1 MSASNEQNSLSRY
14 RAKRSSEKT
23 TEPFSGTPTSGAQR
37 FVVQHHA
44 ARRVHFDFRLEWD
57 GVLKSWA
64 VPKGPSPN
72 PQDKRLAIR
81 TEDHPI
87 DYADF
92 EGRIPDGNYGA
103 GAVIVWDQGIWLP
116 LNDIDEGFGNGKLLF
131 ELRGYKLRGKWTL
144 IKTKRDEKDWLL
156 IKEHDAYTTNTGLES
171 FPQDSVFSG
180 LTVEQLKAQKD
191 VGKTIKNKLRK
202 LGAVKNL
209 VSSKNIKPM
218 LAQQAKPFSAPGWW
232 FEIKYD
238 GYRLLAEKN
247 DQKVVL
253 YSRNGHDLTHSFPEI
268 AQSIGRLP
276 YENFIMDGEAIVHDD
291 HGLPSFSLLQKRG
304 RLTKSRDIRRATLL
318 LPATFYAFDL
328 LFFAVYDTRRLPLS
342 ERKRLLKQLL
352 PTVGA
357 VRYSDHIEEEGELM
371 FRQIKDMSVEGI
383 VAKLSTSAYVSGR
396 SSNWLKIP
404 VEKSDD
410 FIITGYTQ
418 ARKSR
423 TSFGA
428 LLLAQFIDGEL
439 TYTGRVGSGFNETS
453 LQMIKE
459 LLDELPEAKPP
470 ANSPTDKNLYW
481 VKPVHVATIKFK
493 QITPDGLLR
502 APVFVGLRQDKTP
515 AECQRDYLEH
525 ELPEHDT
532 IEKSEQKQTI
542 RFTNL
547 TKIFWPQEGYSKGD
561 LIDYYRSIAVWMLP
575 YLKDRPIVLTRYPDG
590 IKGKSFYQKDAPG
603 FAPDWI
609 RKEKLWSGHA
619 QREISYFVIDDLE
632 SLLYVINM
640 GTIPI
645 HMWSSRTGA
654 LERPDWCILDLDPK
668 QAKFEAVIKIAKS
681 IHTLCQ
687 SIELPH
693 YVKTSGS
700 TGLHILIPLGAE
712 YTYEQSR
719 LLGEV
724 LARIVVQQ
732 LPKITTIVRS
742 PSNRGDKVY
751 IDYLQ
756 NRHGQTI
763 VAPFSVRPLPGAP
776 VSTPLNWREI
786 SSRNDNKK
794 FTLKNIGARMRRLKS
809 DPMAKVIDSSIDL
822 ETTLERLQAHLLSS

>member
-1 MSASNEQNSLSRY
+1 MSASKDQSPLSKY
-14 RAKRSSEKT
+14 RAKRSSET
-23 TEPFSGTPTSGAQR
+23 TPEPFGGTPTSGAQR

-87 DYADF
+87 DYVDF

-103 GAVIVWDQGIWLP
+103 GAVIVWDRGIWLP
-116 LNDIDEGFGNGKLLF
+116 LNDIDEGFDSGKLLF

-144 IKTKRDEKDWLL
+144 VKTKRDEKDWLL
-156 IKEHDAYTTNTGLES
+156 IKERDAYATDTEFES
-171 FPQDSVFSG
+171 LPADSVFSG

-191 VGKTIKNKLRK
+191 VSKIIRAKLKK
-202 LGAVKNL
+202 LGATQGQIR
-209 VSSKNIKPM
+209 SRRIKPM
-218 LAQQAKPFSAPGWW
+218 LAQQAKPFSAPDWW

-247 DQKVVL
+247 DQKVIL

-268 AQSIGRLP
+268 EQSIGRLP
-276 YENFIMDGEAIVHDD
+276 YDKFIMDGEAIVHDD

-304 RLTKSRDIRRATLL
+304 RLTKTRDIQRATLL

-328 LFFAVYDTRRLPLS
+328 LFFATFDVRSLPLT
-342 ERKRLLKQLL
+342 ERKGLLKQLL

-357 VRYSDHIEEEGELM
+357 LRYSDHIEEAGELM
-371 FRQIKDMSVEGI
+371 FRQIKDMNVEGI
-383 VAKLSTSAYVSGR
+383 VAKLNTSAYTSGR
-396 SSNWLKIP
+396 SGNWLKIS

-410 FIITGYTQ
+410 FVVTGYTQ
-418 ARKSR
+418 KSK

-428 LLLAQFIDGEL
+428 LLLAQYIDGEL
-439 TYTGRVGSGFNETS
+439 TYTGRVGSGFSDAS
-453 LQMIKE
+453 LQTIKE
-459 LLDELPEAKPP
+459 QLDALGEAKPP
-470 ANSPTDKNLYW
+470 ANSPQDKNLRW
-481 VKPVHVATIKFK
+481 VEPVYVATVKFK

-502 APVFVGLRQDKTP
+502 APVFVGLRQDKP
-515 AECQRDYLEH
+515 PLECQRDYVGH
-525 ELPEHDT
+525 ELPEQSTKDNTKH
-532 IEKSEQKQTI
+532 EKTI

-547 TKIFWPQEGYSKGD
+547 TKVFWPEEGYSKGD
-561 LIDYYRSIAVWMLP
+561 LIEYYRSVSTWMLP
-575 YLKDRPIVLTRYPDG
+575 YLKDRPVVLTRYPDG
-590 IKGKSFYQKDAPG
+590 IEGKSFYQKDAPG

-619 QREISYFVIDDLE
+619 EREISYFVIDDLE

-645 HMWSSRTGA
+645 HMWSSRTRT

-668 QAKFEAVIKIAKS
+668 QAKFEAVVKIAKA
-681 IHTLCQ
+681 IHTLCR

-693 YVKTSGS
+693 YIKTSGS
-700 TGLHILIPLGAE
+700 TGLHILIPLGAT

-719 LLGEV
+719 ILGEV

-732 LPKITTIVRS
+732 LPEIATIIRS

-751 IDYLQ
+751 VDYLQ

-776 VSTPLNWREI
+776 VSTPLNWKELNN
-786 SSRNDNKK
+786 RNSNQR
-794 FTLKNIGARMRRLKS
+794 FTLKNTGRRMGRLKS
-809 DPMAKVIDSSIDL
+809 DPMAKAIDSSIEL
-822 ETTLERLQAHLLSS
+822 ETTLDRLQAYMLNSY

>member
-1 MSASNEQNSLSRY
+1 MPASKDQNSLSKY
-14 RAKRSSEKT
+14 RAKRSSET
-23 TEPFSGTPTSGAQR
+23 TPEPFGGTPTSGAQR

-87 DYADF
+87 DYVDF

-103 GAVIVWDQGIWLP
+103 GAVIVWDRGIWLP
-116 LNDIDEGFGNGKLLF
+116 LNDIDEGFDSGKLLF

-144 IKTKRDEKDWLL
+144 VKTKRDEKDWLL
-156 IKEHDAYTTNTGLES
+156 IKERDAYTADTGFES
-171 FPQDSVFSG
+171 LPADSVFSG
-180 LTVEQLKAQKD
+180 LTVEQLKAQKNISNNIR
-191 VGKTIKNKLRK
+191 TKLKK
-202 LGAVKNL
+202 LGATQGQIR
-209 VSSKNIKPM
+209 SRRIKPM
-218 LAQQAKPFSAPGWW
+218 LAQQSKPFSAPGWW

-247 DQKVVL
+247 NQKVIL

-268 AQSIGRLP
+268 EQSIGRLP
-276 YENFIMDGEAIVHDD
+276 YDKFIMDGEAIVHDD
-291 HGLPSFSLLQKRG
+291 RGLPSFSLLQKRG
-304 RLTKSRDIRRATLL
+304 RLTKTRDIQRATLL

-328 LFFAVYDTRRLPLS
+328 LFFATFDVRSLPLTD
-342 ERKRLLKQLL
+342 RKGLLKQLL

-357 VRYSDHIEEEGELM
+357 LRYSDHIEEDGELM
-371 FRQIKDMSVEGI
+371 FSQIKDMNVEGI
-383 VAKLSTSAYVSGR
+383 VAKLSTSAYTSGR
-396 SSNWLKIP
+396 SGNWLKIS

-410 FIITGYTQ
+410 FVVTGYTQ
-418 ARKSR
+418 KSK

-428 LLLAQFIDGEL
+428 LLLAQYIDGEL
-439 TYTGRVGSGFNETS
+439 TYTGRVGSGFSNAS
-453 LQMIKE
+453 LQTIKE
-459 LLDELPEAKPP
+459 KLDALKEAKPP
-470 ANSPTDKNLYW
+470 ANSPQDKNLCW
-481 VKPVHVATIKFK
+481 VKPVYVATVKFK

-515 AECQRDYLEH
+515 LECQRDYLGH
-525 ELPEHDT
+525 ELPEQSTIDDT
-532 IEKSEQKQTI
+532 KHEKTTH
-542 RFTNL
+542 FTNL
-547 TKIFWPQEGYSKGD
+547 TKVFWPEEGYSKGD
-561 LIDYYRSIAVWMLP
+561 LIGYYRSVSTWMLP
-575 YLKDRPIVLTRYPDG
+575 YLKDRPVVLTRYPDG
-590 IKGKSFYQKDAPG
+590 IEGKSFYQKDAPG

-619 QREISYFVIDDLE
+619 EREISYFVIDDLE

-645 HMWSSRTGA
+645 HMWSSRTRT

-668 QAKFEAVIKIAKS
+668 QAKFEAVVKIAKA
-681 IHTLCQ
+681 IHTLCR

-693 YVKTSGS
+693 YIKTSGS
-700 TGLHILIPLGAE
+700 TGLHILIPLGAA

-719 LLGEV
+719 ILGEV

-732 LPKITTIVRS
+732 LPEIATIVRS

-751 IDYLQ
+751 VDYLQ

-776 VSTPLNWREI
+776 VSTPLNWKEL
-786 SSRNDNKK
+786 SNRNNNQK
-794 FTLKNIGARMRRLKS
+794 FTLKNTKRRMGRLKS
-809 DPMAKVIDSSIDL
+809 DPMAKVIDSSIEL
-822 ETTLERLQAHLLSS
+822 ETTLDRLQASMLDSY